1 MIILL
6 ILCILFYIII
16 NQYNEYFETNHVYTS
31 DEVYQHLEFI
41 SDLLRDHNIKHWMMY
56 GTLLGGVRQ
65 NDIISNDFD
74 FDIGANINDT
84 DKILQL
90 NDKISDKGYHLYR
103 PHVEG
108 YDYDTLTRKIN
119 LWRVSIKVEYKGII
133 FGDIYLYRTFND
145 GFMRRFDIDTKTYF
159 WPNSTIHRYFVN
171 KLTFVKIRNR
181 YFPAPFDNE
190 FLLKYW
196 YGSSWRNIYY
206 TKNFNDNSGF
216 KYMKLE
222 SMIEFL
228 RSKGIYVLPSIN
240 TKIKYVFP
248 HEQKRWIEHN
258 DPPIFGQY

>member
-6 ILCILFYIII
+6 ISGILFYIII
-16 NQYNEYFETNHVYTS
+16 SHYNEYFETNHVYTS

-65 NDIISNDFD
+65 NDMINNDFD
-74 FDIGANINDT
+74 FDIGANINDI

-90 NDKISDKGYHLYR
+90 NDKISDKGYYLYR
-103 PHVEG
+103 PRVDG
-108 YDYDTLTRKIN
+108 YDYDTLTHKIT

-159 WPNSTIHRYFVN
+159 WPNSTIHRYFID
-171 KLTFVKIRNR
+171 KLTSVKIRNR
-181 YFPAPFDNE
+181 YFPAPIDNE

-196 YGSSWRNIYY
+196 FGDKKI
-206 TKNFNDNSGF
+206 NDKSGF

-222 SMIEFL
+222 SMTEFL
-228 RSKGIYVLPSIN
+228 RSRGVYVLPNIN

-258 DPPIFGQY
+258 DPPNFGQY